1 MKFVRLV
8 LSFSCL
14 AWMSAAANSEEL
26 NVLML
31 EADQPLQLG
40 TQVIALD
47 DPSGDLSPFEVLSDA
62 YADQW
67 HDVSQSSGL
76 TTNYR
81 YGVIWLLFRLDAS
94 RSIHKEWDLV
104 IANPSIKTI
113 DLYQRFD
120 LSGPRLVH
128 RTGSLRPFDSRAKD
142 HRFFVLPLEVY
153 GPTTYLMRVSATS
166 NSHLPM
172 TLHPSQ
178 AFWSSVQLADFGNWL
193 FYGVILSM
201 VTYNL
206 FLFLTVRDSSYLWYV
221 LFIACFGTIQFSLD
235 GYLFQ
240 YLWWEDKGFDGRV
253 NYWLAGLTFGF
264 AGCFILKFL
273 DLPRVSKPLSALV
286 LSAILLQLVIAILI
300 WYLDRWIM
308 GRILTINGIFFLSLA
323 LLVGLYAWFKG
334 LVAAKYFVLAWVV
347 FYLGNMAYLLN
358 SMGLFPLPFPAILVS
373 KLGAFLETML
383 LSFALAHRIRLLRE
397 SSERDRLRAEA
408 QSYFLAQISHEIRTP
423 LNGVLGMTEVLSRTP
438 LNHEQRSYVE
448 TIQGS
453 GASLM
458 ALIND
463 ILDYSKIE
471 AGKMALH
478 VESVAIHPLIEQQI
492 QLFQAQAEQKGLRLE
507 AQLDADL
514 VSTVQLD
521 GQRLRQVLSNLI
533 SNAIKFTEEGRVTL
547 EVHQEERQQDSW
559 LVCRVIDSGIGIA
572 PSELNS
578 LFTAYSQLSS
588 AQREDRYGTGL
599 GLAISRQLVQLMGGE
614 LEVTSQLGSGSEFTL
629 SVPLQLITAADVNA
643 ADTDSEHLHTQL
655 RVLVAEDNVV
665 NQRVIKGLLEK
676 LGHQAIMVTNG
687 DQAVLAR
694 QAKDCAAE
702 LILMD
707 CEMPEMDGYRATR
720 LIRDYER
727 QHQLDR
733 LPIIAL
739 TAHALEEVRQ
749 RCLDAGM
756 DDFLTKPVSTRQLEK
771 MLRYYA
777 QSGTTRSRH

>member
-1 MKFVRLV
+1 MTLKRVALFFCGL
-8 LSFSCL
+8 FWL
-14 AWMSAAANSEEL
+14 AHTNAGDL
-26 NVLML
+26 NALML
-31 EADQPLQLG
+31 EADQPVQLSN
-40 TQVIALD
+40 QVMILE
-47 DPSGDLSPFEVLSDA
+47 DPEGDLSPFEVLSDS
-62 YADQW
+62 YMSQW
-67 HDVSQSSGL
+67 RAAQGSEL
-76 TTNYR
+76 KRNYR
-81 YGVIWLLFRLDAS
+81 NGVTWVLFRLDAS

-128 RTGSLRPFDSRAKD
+128 RTGSLRPFESRAKD

-153 GPTTYLMRVSATS
+153 GPTTFLMRVGATS
-166 NSHLPM
+166 NSSLPM
-172 TLHPSQ
+172 TLYPSQ
-178 AFWSSVQLADFGNWL
+178 AFWSSVQLSDFGNWL

-206 FLFLTVRDSSYLWYV
+206 FLFFTVRDSSYLWYV
-221 LFIACFGTIQFSLD
+221 LFIGCFGTIQFSLD

-240 YLWWEDKGFDGRV
+240 YFWWDGQGFDGRV
-253 NYWLAGLTFGF
+253 NYWLAGMIFCF

-273 DLPRVSKPLSALV
+273 DLPRVSKPLSAIV
-286 LSAILLQLVIAILI
+286 MVAIFLQLAVAALS
-300 WYLDRWIM
+300 WYLDRALM
-308 GRILTINGIFFLSLA
+308 GRLLTFNGIFFLSLA
-323 LLVGLYAWFKG
+323 MLVGVYAWFKG
-334 LVAAKYFVLAWVV
+334 LVAAKYFVIAWLV
-347 FYLGNMAYLLN
+347 FYLCNMVYLLN
-358 SMGLFPLPFPAILVS
+358 GMGLFQLPFPAILIS
-373 KLGAFLETML
+373 KLGAFMETML
-383 LSFALAHRIRLLRE
+383 LSFALAHRIRVLRE
-397 SSERDRLRAEA
+397 SGERERMRAEA

-423 LNGVLGMTEVLSRTP
+423 LNGVLGMTEVLARTP
-438 LNHEQRSYVE
+438 LDEEQRAYVD

-478 VESVAIHPLIEQQI
+478 VENVEIRDLIEQQI
-492 QLFQAQAEQKGLRLE
+492 QLFQAHAEQKGLSLS
-507 AQLDADL
+507 AQLGDEMASIIQ
-514 VSTVQLD
+514 VD

-533 SNAIKFTEEGRVTL
+533 SNAIKFTEAGQVL
-547 EVHQEERQQDSW
+547 LVVNQEEREGESW

-572 PSELNS
+572 PSELSS
-578 LFTAYSQLSS
+578 LFNVYSQLPA
-588 AQREDRYGTGL
+588 AQQKERYGTGL
-599 GLAISRQLVQLMGGE
+599 GLAISRQLVQLMGGK
-614 LEVTSQLGSGSEFTL
+614 LEVSSQLGQGSEFRL
-629 SVPLQLITAADVNA
+629 SVPLQTGAVELSAEEV
-643 ADTDSEHLHTQL
+643 DSEYSPMALT
-655 RVLVAEDNVV
+655 VLVAEDNVV

-676 LGHQAIMVTNG
+676 LGHHPILATNG

-694 QAKDCAAE
+694 QDMSCSAD

-707 CEMPEMDGYRATR
+707 CEMPEMDGYRATQ
-720 LIRDYER
+720 LIRAYER
-727 QHQLDR
+727 QHQQPR

-771 MLRYYA
+771 TLRRFNNA
-777 QSGTTRSRH
+777 D

>member
-1 MKFVRLV
+1 MKFMRIALPSLCMV
-8 LSFSCL
+8 
-14 AWMSAAANSEEL
+14 WIAAHANAEDL

-31 EADQPLQLG
+31 EADQPVQLAD
-40 TQVIALD
+40 QVIVLD
-47 DPSGDLSPFEVLSDA
+47 DVSGELSPFEVLSED

-67 HDVSQSSGL
+67 RKPSHSPGL

-81 YGVIWLLFRLDAS
+81 HGVIWLMFRLDAS

-104 IANPSIKTI
+104 IANPSLRTI
-113 DLYQRFD
+113 DLYQRFE

-153 GPTTYLMRVSATS
+153 GPTTFLMRVSATS
-166 NSHLPM
+166 NSRLPM
-172 TLHPSQ
+172 TLHPAQ
-178 AFWSSVQLADFGNWL
+178 AFWSTVQLSDFGNWL

-206 FLFLTVRDSSYLWYV
+206 FLFSTVRDSSYLWYV
-221 LFIACFGTIQFSLD
+221 LFIACFGAIQFSLD

-240 YLWWEDKGFDGRV
+240 YLWWDDKGFDGRV

-273 DLPRVSKPLSALV
+273 DLPRQSKPLS
-286 LSAILLQLVIAILI
+286 ILVIGAIVLQVI
-300 WYLDRWIM
+300 VSILSFYLDRSIM
-308 GRILTINGIFFLSLA
+308 GRLLTINGIFFLSLA

-347 FYLGNMAYLLN
+347 FYLGNMVYLLN
-358 SMGLFPLPFPAILVS
+358 SMGLFPLPFPAILIS

-397 SSERDRLRAEA
+397 SGERDRMRAEA

-438 LNHEQRSYVE
+438 LNDEQRSYVD

-478 VESVAIHPLIEQQI
+478 VENVAIYQLIEQQI

-507 AQLDADL
+507 AQLDVDL
-514 VSTVQLD
+514 APYLQLD

-533 SNAIKFTEEGRVTL
+533 SNAIKFTEVGQVTL
-547 EVHQEERQQDSW
+547 AVHQEMRQQNIW

-578 LFTAYSQLSS
+578 LFTAYSQLPA

-599 GLAISRQLVQLMGGE
+599 GLAISRQLVQLMGGD
-614 LEVTSQLGSGSEFTL
+614 LAVSSQVGLGSEFKV
-629 SVPLQLITAADVNA
+629 SVPLQTGVVTVSQDDGYREYLP
-643 ADTDSEHLHTQL
+643 TQL
-655 RVLVAEDNVV
+655 TVLVAEDNVV

-676 LGHQAIMVTNG
+676 LGHEAILATNG
-687 DQAVLAR
+687 DQVVQAR
-694 QAKDCAAE
+694 QAEDCAAK

-727 QHQLDR
+727 QHQLAR

-771 MLRYYA
+771 MLRHYG
-777 QSGTTRSRH
+777 Q